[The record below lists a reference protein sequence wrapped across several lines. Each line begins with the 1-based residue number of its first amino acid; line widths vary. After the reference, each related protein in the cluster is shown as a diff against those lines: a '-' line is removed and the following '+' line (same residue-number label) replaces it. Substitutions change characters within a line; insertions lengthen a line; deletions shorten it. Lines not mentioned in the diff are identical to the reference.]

1 MYKSILVPFDNSMH
15 AKNALEQAI
24 MIAKSC
30 DARVTA
36 MTVADLPDFVD
47 PGFTVAARMA
57 GVAQMS
63 DEQMVEVQRQFYIM
77 QKEALIRDTAEIV
90 GDFSQMDYH
99 AVAGKPHNAIA
110 EFADSGDYD
119 LIVMGCR
126 GLGALRGALGSVS
139 FAVVRSVKL
148 PVMLVK

>member
-1 MYKSILVPFDNSMH
+1 MYKSILVPFDNSDH
-15 AKNALEQAI
+15 AKSALKHAL

-30 DARVTA
+30 DARVTLLS
-36 MTVADLPDFVD
+36 VADLPDFAD

-63 DEQMVEVQRQFYIM
+63 EEQTRELQREYYVTLRG
-77 QKEALIRDTAEIV
+77 KLVNDAAEIV
-90 GDFSQMDYH
+90 GDFEAVDYR
-99 AVAGKPHNAIA
+99 ATAGKPQDVVV
-110 EFADSGDYD
+110 EFADSDKYD

-126 GLGALRGALGSVS
+126 GLGALRGVLGSVS
-139 FAVVRSVKL
+139 FAVARSVRV